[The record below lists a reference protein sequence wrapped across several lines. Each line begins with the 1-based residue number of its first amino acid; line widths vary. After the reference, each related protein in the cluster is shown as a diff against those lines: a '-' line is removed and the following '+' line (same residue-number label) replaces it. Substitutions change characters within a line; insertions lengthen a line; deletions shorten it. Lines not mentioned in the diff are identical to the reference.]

1 MNRIFSL
8 TRMPIAPIWGE
19 SVLASRLLIHYWFTS
34 SATIKTPQDDKS
46 CLQWRLQGKGR
57 EQRWRYKS
65 CSGRNIA
72 SRWPIA
78 VIPMLM

>member
-34 SATIKTPQDDKS
+34 SATMKTPQDDKS

-57 EQRWRYKS
+57 EQRWRYKVVVAAILPAGGPLQLFQ
-65 CSGRNIA
+65 C
-72 SRWPIA
+72 
-78 VIPMLM
+78 